1 MFLQCA
7 KHRSQN
13 AKKVWVWHA
22 CTQVLLVVTVILS
35 SFATQMPRDAVAST
49 AHTRCHVVSETSW
62 CRTPPLLAGLVF
74 PICLSEQISC
84 IEDSFWNRKM
94 GGFDSFFQH
103 LAGRFPSVGASEK
116 YILLSLGWGSVYC
129 YKVICLILLG
139 GDKKIYT
146 TTVHRQLQVD

>member
-1 MFLQCA
+1 MEVIKLVAFVLMFLQCA

-74 PICLSEQISC
+74 PIACLSRFLASKTASGIVRW
-84 IEDSFWNRKM
+84 EDLTHFFSILQD
-94 GGFDSFFQH
+94 GFLLWGLLKNTSYC
-103 LAGRFPSVGASEK
+103 LSVEGL
-116 YILLSLGWGSVYC
+116 YI
-129 YKVICLILLG
+129 VI
-139 GDKKIYT
+139 KSYA
-146 TTVHRQLQVD
+146 